1 MSAISRTSPLRF
13 SLEPVAPFR
22 LDFTAWALRRRG
34 HNLMDRWEDGS
45 YGRVLQVGSTPVFVS
60 VSQHGSRLQIHAESE
75 DSLGARRKSIA
86 AILDRTLGMS
96 QDLAPF
102 YEFAEGEHQLKQLSR
117 RFRGVKPPRFPTV
130 FEALLNGIS
139 CQQLTITVGITLLNR
154 LTLRYG
160 IPLGDEHRLF
170 PRPEDL
176 AGARPE
182 DLRSLGYSSAK
193 AASILGSARAVIEG
207 RLDLEA
213 LHRKDD
219 QAAMENL
226 LDIPGV
232 GPWTA
237 GYVLLRGLGRLNVFP
252 GGDVGAINNVVR
264 LLKLKKSPDDA
275 QFTRILD
282 RWKPHAG
289 LIYFH
294 LLLERLSASGALK

>member
-1 MSAISRTSPLRF
+1 MSAVSGTSPLRF

-22 LDFTAWALRRRG
+22 LDLTAWALRRRG
-34 HNLMDRWEDGS
+34 NNLIDRWEDGS
-45 YGRVLQVGSTPVFVS
+45 YGRVLEVGSTPVVVS
-60 VSQHGSRLQIHAESE
+60 VSQHGSRLRVHAQAE
-75 DSLGARRKSIA
+75 DALGANRKLIG
-86 AILDRTLGMS
+86 AILNRTLGMS
-96 QDLAPF
+96 QNLASF
-102 YEFAEGEHQLKQLSR
+102 YAFAEGEHQLKQLSR

-160 IPLGDEHRLF
+160 VVTGDERHLF

-176 AGARPE
+176 ARGRPE
-182 DLRSLGYSSAK
+182 DLRSLGYSTAK
-193 AASILGSARAVIEG
+193 AASILGSARAVMEG

-219 QAAMENL
+219 QAAMEDL
-226 LDIPGV
+226 LAVPGV

-275 QFTRILD
+275 QFSRILD
-282 RWKPHAG
+282 RWKPYAG